1 MMSKHK
7 MANEPA
13 SPKRPAWLLPALVV
27 GGLVALLA
35 IVAAF
40 TAGRREPFMPE
51 VTGAPRAEVDVTR
64 VDHGAVAFNQPVES
78 VYRVRN
84 VGDQPL
90 RILGEPRVEL
100 VEGC

>member
-1 MMSKHK
+1 MSKHK
-7 MANEPA
+7 QEPP
-13 SPKRPAWLLPALVV
+13 PKRPSWLLPAVIV
-27 GGLVALLA
+27 GAVVALLA

-40 TAGRREPFMPE
+40 TGGRREPFVPE
-51 VTGAPRAEVDVTR
+51 VVGAPRAEVDADR
-64 VDHGAVAFNQPVES
+64 IDHGPVAFNQPVES

-90 RILGEPRVEL
+90 QILGEPRVEL